1 MKRIEI
7 IANRSIEGDLHD
19 ALKEAG
25 AAQHYTKIPV
35 VHGVGN
41 SGPRMGDHIWP
52 EENFIMIVYCED
64 RGGGENPLRGG
75 EFKDLLYPGGNQA
88 LRNGVAINR
97 ARIYRNSRS
106 RSSKRPHSLQPR
118 RRVQNSPACAASSL
132 PCFRYPK

>member
-64 RGGGENPLRGG
+64 EEAAKIRSAVENLKTFFTQEGIKLFEMEWR
-75 EFKDLLYPGGNQA
+75 
-88 LRNGVAINR
+88 
-97 ARIYRNSRS
+97 
-106 RSSKRPHSLQPR
+106 
-118 RRVQNSPACAASSL
+118 
-132 PCFRYPK
+132 